1 MQPWRYTLK
10 LHIGLI
16 FLLVV
21 LASCVAIAGI
31 GLTRSSQILTNATD
45 DLFQRISKETIA
57 DVQNA
62 FQPGENAVAL
72 MAHHPVTDAKTLD
85 ERLEHLDTF
94 KQALGLSP
102 NLASL
107 FVGYDNGDFF
117 MFRRLPD
124 SPEARTALRAP
135 DGAKYSVQSIEHPAQ
150 GPAIGTFLYFAA
162 DLSEIKRDDRPDY
175 VSFDPRKRPWYEM
188 ANVSLFQIK
197 TPPYVFFSF
206 ADIGTTLAWSS
217 SNGRAVIGAD
227 ITLQALSE
235 ELAKQKITPGSQL
248 ALFDDQGKAIAFN
261 DFSKL
266 LKPEADG
273 KLAQSSLD
281 QLDQPVMN
289 AIAARYAQQE
299 QRTTLLSGGA
309 FDLDAGGESWRAL
322 VTDLP
327 IKGGTSYHLA
337 IAVPQDEMLAD
348 ARKVRR
354 EFILT
359 TLAVI
364 LAVIPLTLL
373 VVSRISKPIRTLWHE
388 AEAIRRFNFA
398 DREVTHS
405 MVAEVADLAQ
415 AMDGMKG
422 TIRRF
427 LDISLRVASEPN
439 FQKLLPELLDE
450 TLQAARARAGVL
462 YLPDE
467 EQTRLEPVAC
477 RMAGMIDGP
486 QGLPSLALDH
496 PAIAAILAEGRSQG
510 GPIPAALAGADALG
524 RLLANTPNATAK
536 IAVPLLVRERGLV
549 GVMVLLCEQTPD
561 SSLVAFVQ
569 ALSGSMAVTLEAR
582 DLIQAQK
589 RLFNSFVKLLAGA
602 IDAKSAYTGGHCAR
616 VPELTRLLAEAAAQ
630 SQAAKFKDF
639 QMSDDDWEAL
649 HIAGWLHDCG
659 KITTP
664 EFVVDKATKLETIYD
679 RIHEVRTRFEVLWR
693 DAEVAYWQGRAEGGD
708 PAQLEEALKAEQARL
723 TEDYGFVAT
732 CNEGGEFM
740 ADDKIAR
747 LKDIASRRWL
757 RHFDDS
763 IGIGEEEKARKP
775 ANDAPAQ
782 LPVWEDLLADKA
794 EHLLARPANQIIPDD
809 NRWGFRMS
817 VPQYLYNR
825 GELYNL
831 TVKRGTLT
839 EEDRYKINEHIVQ
852 TMVMLSELPFP
863 KHLRDVPEIAGSHHE
878 KMDGTGYPRRL
889 AGDEINL
896 LGRIMV
902 VADIFEALTAVDRP
916 YKKGKTLSEA
926 VKIMSFMVKDHHLD
940 RDLFELFLS
949 SGAYRVYA
957 EKFMR
962 PEQIDDVEVE
972 TYLSAPVKIA

>member
-1 MQPWRYTLK
+1 
-10 LHIGLI
+10 
-16 FLLVV
+16 
-21 LASCVAIAGI
+21 
-31 GLTRSSQILTNATD
+31 
-45 DLFQRISKETIA
+45 
-57 DVQNA
+57 
-62 FQPGENAVAL
+62 
-72 MAHHPVTDAKTLD
+72 
-85 ERLEHLDTF
+85 
-94 KQALGLSP
+94 
-102 NLASL
+102 
-107 FVGYDNGDFF
+107 
-117 MFRRLPD
+117 
-124 SPEARTALRAP
+124 
-135 DGAKYSVQSIEHPAQ
+135 
-150 GPAIGTFLYFAA
+150 
-162 DLSEIKRDDRPDY
+162 
-175 VSFDPRKRPWYEM
+175 
-188 ANVSLFQIK
+188 
-197 TPPYVFFSF
+197 
-206 ADIGTTLAWSS
+206 
-217 SNGRAVIGAD
+217 
-227 ITLQALSE
+227 
-235 ELAKQKITPGSQL
+235 
-248 ALFDDQGKAIAFN
+248 
-261 DFSKL
+261 
-266 LKPEADG
+266 
-273 KLAQSSLD
+273 
-281 QLDQPVMN
+281 
-289 AIAARYAQQE
+289 
-299 QRTTLLSGGA
+299 
-309 FDLDAGGESWRAL
+309 
-322 VTDLP
+322 
-327 IKGGTSYHLA
+327 
-337 IAVPQDEMLAD
+337 
-348 ARKVRR
+348 
-354 EFILT
+354 
-359 TLAVI
+359 
-364 LAVIPLTLL
+364 
-373 VVSRISKPIRTLWHE
+373 
-388 AEAIRRFNFA
+388 
-398 DREVTHS
+398 
-405 MVAEVADLAQ
+405 
-415 AMDGMKG
+415 
-422 TIRRF
+422 
-427 LDISLRVASEPN
+427 
-439 FQKLLPELLDE
+439 
-450 TLQAARARAGVL
+450 
-462 YLPDE
+462 
-467 EQTRLEPVAC
+467 
-477 RMAGMIDGP
+477 
-486 QGLPSLALDH
+486 
-496 PAIAAILAEGRSQG
+496 
-510 GPIPAALAGADALG
+510 
-524 RLLANTPNATAK
+524 
-536 IAVPLLVRERGLV
+536 
-549 GVMVLLCEQTPD
+549 
-561 SSLVAFVQ
+561 
-569 ALSGSMAVTLEAR
+569 
-582 DLIQAQK
+582 
-589 RLFNSFVKLLAGA
+589 
-602 IDAKSAYTGGHCAR
+602 
-616 VPELTRLLAEAAAQ
+616 
-630 SQAAKFKDF
+630 
-639 QMSDDDWEAL
+639 
-649 HIAGWLHDCG
+649 
-659 KITTP
+659 
-664 EFVVDKATKLETIYD
+664 VVDKATKLETIYD

>member
-1 MQPWRYTLK
+1 
-10 LHIGLI
+10 
-16 FLLVV
+16 
-21 LASCVAIAGI
+21 
-31 GLTRSSQILTNATD
+31 
-45 DLFQRISKETIA
+45 
-57 DVQNA
+57 
-62 FQPGENAVAL
+62 
-72 MAHHPVTDAKTLD
+72 
-85 ERLEHLDTF
+85 
-94 KQALGLSP
+94 
-102 NLASL
+102 
-107 FVGYDNGDFF
+107 
-117 MFRRLPD
+117 
-124 SPEARTALRAP
+124 
-135 DGAKYSVQSIEHPAQ
+135 
-150 GPAIGTFLYFAA
+150 
-162 DLSEIKRDDRPDY
+162 
-175 VSFDPRKRPWYEM
+175 
-188 ANVSLFQIK
+188 
-197 TPPYVFFSF
+197 
-206 ADIGTTLAWSS
+206 
-217 SNGRAVIGAD
+217 
-227 ITLQALSE
+227 
-235 ELAKQKITPGSQL
+235 
-248 ALFDDQGKAIAFN
+248 
-261 DFSKL
+261 
-266 LKPEADG
+266 
-273 KLAQSSLD
+273 
-281 QLDQPVMN
+281 
-289 AIAARYAQQE
+289 
-299 QRTTLLSGGA
+299 
-309 FDLDAGGESWRAL
+309 
-322 VTDLP
+322 
-327 IKGGTSYHLA
+327 
-337 IAVPQDEMLAD
+337 
-348 ARKVRR
+348 
-354 EFILT
+354 
-359 TLAVI
+359 
-364 LAVIPLTLL
+364 
-373 VVSRISKPIRTLWHE
+373 
-388 AEAIRRFNFA
+388 
-398 DREVTHS
+398 
-405 MVAEVADLAQ
+405 
-415 AMDGMKG
+415 
-422 TIRRF
+422 
-427 LDISLRVASEPN
+427 
-439 FQKLLPELLDE
+439 
-450 TLQAARARAGVL
+450 
-462 YLPDE
+462 
-467 EQTRLEPVAC
+467 
-477 RMAGMIDGP
+477 
-486 QGLPSLALDH
+486 
-496 PAIAAILAEGRSQG
+496 
-510 GPIPAALAGADALG
+510 
-524 RLLANTPNATAK
+524 LLANTPNATAK